1 MQNLKMVCHNLNW
14 SFNTCL
20 LKDWRRQG
28 DKEGD
33 THNIPLGSLCA
44 AQPPILKPTFLRI
57 GGWGDK
63 IWNVPCA
70 NSIPGRR
77 SSGWVAW
84 LAAYHKISYI
94 RGQMELHVFDRNW
107 AKFINPTALFFF
119 GVPKLFVNVIE
130 QQGLRRTFLRQNKPQ
145 TSSVCRRFLQLAINA
160 QIPQTLGSDAS

>member
-1 MQNLKMVCHNLNW
+1 MQNLKMVCHNLSW

-28 DKEGD
+28 DREGD
-33 THNIPLGSLCA
+33 THNLPLGSLCA
-44 AQPPILKPTFLRI
+44 AQPPILKPTFLSI

-77 SSGWVAW
+77 SSGQVAW
-84 LAAYHKISYI
+84 QHTIKSVILEVKWNCMSSIGI
-94 RGQMELHVFDRNW
+94 GQSLLTQ
-107 AKFINPTALFFF
+107 PPFFF
-119 GVPKLFVNVIE
+119 WVPKLFVNVIE

-145 TSSVCRRFLQLAINA
+145 TPSVCRRFLQLAINA

>member
-20 LKDWRRQG
+20 LKDWRRHG
-28 DKEGD
+28 DREGD

-57 GGWGDK
+57 GGCGDK

-77 SSGWVAW
+77 SSGQVAW
-84 LAAYHKISYI
+84 QHTIKSVILEVKWNCMSSIGI
-94 RGQMELHVFDRNW
+94 GQSLLTQ
-107 AKFINPTALFFF
+107 PPFFF

-145 TSSVCRRFLQLAINA
+145 TPSVCRRFLQLAINA

>member
-20 LKDWRRQG
+20 PKDWRRLG
-28 DKEGD
+28 DREGD
-33 THNIPLGSLCA
+33 THNLPLGSLCA
-44 AQPPILKPTFLRI
+44 AQPPILKPTFLSI

-77 SSGWVAW
+77 SSGQVAW
-84 LAAYHKISYI
+84 QHTIKSVILDVKWNCMSSIGI
-94 RGQMELHVFDRNW
+94 GQSLLTQ
-107 AKFINPTALFFF
+107 PPFFF
-119 GVPKLFVNVIE
+119 GVPKRFVNVIE

-145 TSSVCRRFLQLAINA
+145 TSSVCRRFLQLAIDA

>member
-28 DKEGD
+28 DREGD

-44 AQPPILKPTFLRI
+44 VQPPILKPTFLRI

-77 SSGWVAW
+77 SSGQVAW
-84 LAAYHKISYI
+84 QHTIKSVILEVKRNCMSSIGI
-94 RGQMELHVFDRNW
+94 GQSLLTQ
-107 AKFINPTALFFF
+107 PPFFLE
-119 GVPKLFVNVIE
+119 VPKRFVNVIE